1 MVGKSNHTVHVEE
14 KNTLFVEFNRKKNMM
29 TTLFY
34 IACIIEFAILM
45 YAIAKGFQICLTD
58 GTKSQIIG
66 EKWFLV

>member
-1 MVGKSNHTVHVEE
+1 
-14 KNTLFVEFNRKKNMM
+14 MM

>member
-1 MVGKSNHTVHVEE
+1 
-14 KNTLFVEFNRKKNMM
+14 MM
-29 TTLFY
+29 TILFY
-34 IACIIEFAILM
+34 IACTIEFTVLM